1 MDDLN
6 SVKLYE
12 NDEKYQKFRVVYNVD
27 PQVPIKNMEAS
38 KVSVQD
44 IQSISVKLNQM
55 IKDVELDTLYIAQN
69 PGKAGTA
76 GANSGVTSGAENK
89 QTMDVQIGLIN
100 PDTNEVVTYTGTFEY
115 DNQSKDNVINLYEI
129 VNNSNTLDSIT
140 K

>member
-1 MDDLN
+1 
-6 SVKLYE
+6 
-12 NDEKYQKFRVVYNVD
+12 
-27 PQVPIKNMEAS
+27 
-38 KVSVQD
+38 
-44 IQSISVKLNQM
+44 M

-69 PGKAGTA
+69 PGKAG
-76 GANSGVTSGAENK
+76 ANSGVTSGVTSGAENK